1 MNTFHRMRLRAD
13 RHQTTASIVSVIT
26 LGALLAVAVTP
37 SAMADRGAIPI
48 PKNPSTSLVQALRDQ
63 AIAGS
68 YRSAYQLGML
78 YELGRGVT
86 KDNETAASWIRF
98 AAAHGVVDAEN
109 EMADL
114 YYHGEGVQQSYRKA
128 FQWSLKAALTGN
140 SAAETKT
147 CYAYQAGQGVPQD
160 FGKALNW
167 CILAASQGN
176 VIAENNLAAEYAND
190 EDGYTNYRKAYFWAD
205 IAAAS
210 SVSSKLQKMSAQLR
224 DEAAKHLTPDEL
236 KIMQRKA
243 EVYFDERQE
252 GGSDLLD
259 HGHKIP
265 SEDRN
270 HVGESRPSQKTPAF
284 EAPPSADQVPPSGRA
299 RGVCHSPMAPA
310 GEKPAGCHH
319 SHEVENGQAASG

>member
-1 MNTFHRMRLRAD
+1 M
-13 RHQTTASIVSVIT
+13 
-26 LGALLAVAVTP
+26 
-37 SAMADRGAIPI
+37 
-48 PKNPSTSLVQALRDQ
+48 QALRDQ
-63 AIAGS
+63 AISGS

-86 KDNETAASWIRF
+86 KDNETAASW
-98 AAAHGVVDAEN
+98 
-109 EMADL
+109 M
-114 YYHGEGVQQSYRKA
+114 
-128 FQWSLKAALTGN
+128 
-140 SAAETKT
+140 
-147 CYAYQAGQGVPQD
+147 
-160 FGKALNW
+160 
-167 CILAASQGN
+167 
-176 VIAENNLAAEYAND
+176 EYAND

-210 SVSSKLQKMSAQLR
+210 SVSSKLQNMSAQLR

-252 GGSDLLD
+252 GGSDLLY

-284 EAPPSADQVPPSGRA
+284 QAPPSAD
-299 RGVCHSPMAPA
+299 
-310 GEKPAGCHH
+310 
-319 SHEVENGQAASG
+319 